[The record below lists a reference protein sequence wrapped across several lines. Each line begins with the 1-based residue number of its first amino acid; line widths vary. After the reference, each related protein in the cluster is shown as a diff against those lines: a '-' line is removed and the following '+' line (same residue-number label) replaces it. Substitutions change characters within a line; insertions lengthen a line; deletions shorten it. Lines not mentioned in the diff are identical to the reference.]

1 MPQYSGIW
9 MRTML
14 FPYNCR
20 DNLTIKN
27 SQDKIFRMSH
37 FGLFYPQVTVTSVYI
52 WKTTVK
58 KIISKLNN
66 LVVRFISAF
75 HDNKSKL
82 IRCEREG
89 FFIRD
94 NHRCNGIE
102 ECPDGS
108 DEKGCEN
115 GEFLC
120 FSVVIIFIES
130 DFSRVTLSL
139 SWLYQRESLARGGGG
154 GGTLPSPLYGL
165 YGDMPLDRVWTGY
178 VSYTGY
184 IISSESVSLH
194 DLLAKWIYFVLQA
207 CKT

>member
-1 MPQYSGIW
+1 MVSCLNTAIYGCALYFFHIIV
-9 MRTML
+9 
-14 FPYNCR
+14 
-20 DNLTIKN
+20 LTILLWRTAKTN
-27 SQDKIFRMSH
+27 ISRVT
-37 FGLFYPQVTVTSVYI
+37 FYPHVTVTWYKK
-52 WKTTVK
+52 KTLK
-58 KIISKLNN
+58 KTISKLNN

-75 HDNKSKL
+75 HDNKGKL

-130 DFSRVTLSL
+130 DFSRMTRSLSL
-139 SWLYQRESLARGGGG
+139 LTLPTWLVGPGERRGGGHSL
-154 GGTLPSPLYGL
+154 LPYVACTGIC
-165 YGDMPLDRVWTGY
+165 RWTGY
-178 VSYTGY
+178 GFHSQCPTQD
-184 IISSESVSLH
+184 I
-194 DLLAKWIYFVLQA
+194 
-207 CKT
+207 